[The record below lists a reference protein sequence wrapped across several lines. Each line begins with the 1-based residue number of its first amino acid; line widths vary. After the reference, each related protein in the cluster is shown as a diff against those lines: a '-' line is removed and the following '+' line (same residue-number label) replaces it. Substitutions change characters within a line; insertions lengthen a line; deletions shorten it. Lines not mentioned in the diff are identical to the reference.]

1 MMNQERM
8 MILNKCF
15 FMGENSQQM
24 QRKEATPA
32 TPPEYSRK
40 ESLGAMEE

>member
-1 MMNQERM
+1 
-8 MILNKCF
+8 
-15 FMGENSQQM
+15 MGENSQQM
-24 QRKEATPA
+24 QGKEAAPA